1 MYNFSRSAKL
11 FMEVMLMN
19 TALITQ
25 LKIIRLSNLKPN
37 FSELSRQYNC
47 DRRTVKKYY
56 YGYEGKP
63 AHRSKRSRLD
73 RHVELVNKG
82 QKSFSEA
89 LEELI
94 ELEQKNNQL
103 RAENACVKTANFP
116 FIKTL
121 DDFDFDFQPA
131 INRKE
136 LLELNSLSF
145 IEKKENILFI
155 GSSGVGKTHLA
166 TAIGITCARARYSTY
181 FISFESLM
189 NQLKKSL
196 VENRLEARMKFFAKY
211 KVLVIDEIG
220 YMPIDKDSANLVF
233 QLIARRYEK
242 HCTIITTNMVF
253 SKWGEIFGSP
263 TLANA
268 VLDRLLH
275 YSQVISIKGPSY
287 RLKDKR
293 LFMEVQADK

>member
-1 MYNFSRSAKL
+1 MQEHIDVY
-11 FMEVMLMN
+11 V
-19 TALITQ
+19 
-25 LKIIRLSNLKPN
+25 
-37 FSELSRQYNC
+37 
-47 DRRTVKKYY
+47 D
-56 YGYEGKP
+56 
-63 AHRSKRSRLD
+63 
-73 RHVELVNKG
+73 LVNKG

-94 ELEQKNNQL
+94 AIEQKNNQL

-121 DDFDFDFQPA
+121 DDFDFEFQPS

-136 LLELNSLSF
+136 LLELNKLNF
-145 IEKKENILFI
+145 IEKKENILFV

-166 TAIGITCARARYSTY
+166 TAIGIACARARYSTY

-196 VENRLEARMKFFAKY
+196 VENRLESRMKFFAKY
-211 KVLVIDEIG
+211 KVLIIDEIG
-220 YMPIDKDSANLVF
+220 YMPIDKDAANLFF
-233 QLIARRYEK
+233 QLIAKRYEK
-242 HCTIITTNMVF
+242 HCTIITTNMTF
-253 SKWGEIFGSP
+253 SKWGEVFGSP

-275 YSQVISIKGPSY
+275 HSQIFSIKGPSY

-293 LFMEVQADK
+293 LFVEAQAGK